1 MKKLLCLLLIW
12 PLMVCA
18 GPNDADVETKQ
29 ADEVYVE
36 TGQWQVS
43 LAIGYGAKSNPL
55 VGGDDLPLVLLPEF
69 SYYGESFYFD
79 NGDLGYTLVETERY
93 SASVVTR
100 LNFERAYFAFLH
112 PSNILLGQTATAGD
126 QVETPSAGDGPY
138 RVPSIEDLSSRK
150 YAVDGGIALN
160 VFFDNGHMIRA
171 EVIQDISGVHKGQ
184 NALVE
189 YMAQQ
194 RFDVWRVSA
203 TVGLKYKS
211 RRLVD
216 YYYGINQSDGVNP
229 YFYYQGNASI
239 HPYVKVS
246 AMYPL
251 TERWDLVGLARW
263 SKIGSGMADSPVVEE
278 NTESTLYGGVSYAF

>member
-12 PLMVCA
+12 PLLVSA
-18 GPNDADVETKQ
+18 EQN
-29 ADEVYVE
+29 DEVYVE

-43 LAIGYGAKSNPL
+43 LAIGYGVKSNPL

-79 NGDLGYTLVETERY
+79 NGDLGYTLVENDNY
-93 SASVVTR
+93 SVSVLTR
-100 LNFERAYFAFLH
+100 LNFERAYFSFLH
-112 PSNILLGQTATAGD
+112 PSNILLGQTATASD
-126 QVETPSAGDGPY
+126 QVETPSPSDGPY
-138 RVPSIEDLSSRK
+138 QVPSIDDLSSRK
-150 YAVDGGIALN
+150 YAIDGGIALN
-160 VFFDNGHMIRA
+160 VFLDNGRMIRA
-171 EVIQDISGVHKGQ
+171 EVMQDVSGVHKGQ
-184 NALVE
+184 NALIE

-194 RFDVWRVSA
+194 RFDMWRVSA

-216 YYYGINQSDGVNP
+216 YYYGIDQADGVSRH
-229 YFYYQGNASI
+229 FYYRGSASI

-251 TERWDLVGLARW
+251 NEQWDLVGLARW

-278 NTESTLYGGVSYAF
+278 NTASTLYAGVSYAF